1 MSVFKEQLL
10 EYLELNDIK
19 FVDKDYKVLTQCLSP
34 EHEDNNMSSFIKLDE
49 GNEFFHCSS
58 CKFHMNSE
66 QLHSLLNLGF
76 DPNLAFKSQIERLLK
91 LPDNQE
97 ETTHQVFLPIK
108 EKVFNTKYRGI
119 SPETYQK
126 VDAFSTFKGA
136 YYEKRIIIPIKDVD
150 SELRT
155 FEAISTNK
163 ALVPKVLRPKN
174 LVTSDIFGFEE
185 FLGNSDTVFI
195 CEGIFNALSFMELGY
210 QGAFN
215 FGVSNIKNKIKK
227 LTAKGIK
234 NVILVGDN
242 DTAGKAWNL
251 ECYHLL
257 KKNFTVCFFQ
267 FPFNFK
273 DKGDVND
280 LLKNEREALQE
291 CIDKTLEK
299 NMIKIKIKEV
309 KKDDN

>member
-1 MSVFKEQLL
+1 MNIFKEQLL
-10 EYLELNDIK
+10 EYLEVNDIK
-19 FVDKDYKVLTQCLSP
+19 FVDKDYKVLTQCISP
-34 EHEDNNMSSFIKLDE
+34 EHEDTNISGFVKLDE

-76 DPNLAFKSQIERLLK
+76 DPNLAFKVQIERLLK

-108 EKVFNTKYRGI
+108 EKVFNKPYRGI
-119 SPETYQK
+119 SGSTFEK
-126 VDAFSTFKGA
+126 VGAFSTFKDA
-136 YYEKRIIIPIKDVD
+136 YYGKRIIIPIRDVD

-163 ALVPKVLRPKN
+163 AIMPKVLRPKN

-195 CEGIFNALSFMELGY
+195 TEGIFNALSFMELGY
-210 QGAFN
+210 QSTFN
-215 FGVSNIKNKIKK
+215 FGVSSIKNKIKK

-242 DTAGKAWNL
+242 DVAGKAWNL

-273 DKGDVND
+273 DKGDAND
-280 LLKNEREALQE
+280 LLKEGREVLQE
-291 CIDKTLEK
+291 CIDKTLRK
-299 NMIKIKIKEV
+299 NMIKIRRRDES
-309 KKDDN
+309 